1 MLSAFQLADLKRSIK
16 TNKFRYEFISFE
28 KIVQLNGKS
37 DETRVVTLHVTS
49 SRIVESKQMLLTTGT
64 HVNL

>member
-28 KIVQLNGKS
+28 NIAQLNGKS

-49 SRIVESKQMLLTTGT
+49 SRIVESKQMLLATGT